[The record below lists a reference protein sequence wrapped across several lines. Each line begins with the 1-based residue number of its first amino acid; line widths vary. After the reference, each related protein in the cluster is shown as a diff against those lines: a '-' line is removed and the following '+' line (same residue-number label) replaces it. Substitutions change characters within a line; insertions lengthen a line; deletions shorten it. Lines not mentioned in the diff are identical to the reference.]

1 MEWLL
6 SFSDMNEYR
15 FRPVSL
21 GTLVDTRQQ
30 DFHSQGAV
38 FVLAGETNAVRLLRT
53 LSEAIE
59 TSLKF
64 FDVLKGRDFAEEVA
78 ARDVNRRAICST
90 ILFDTGIKH
99 LPGRVEF
106 EQAEELLIGEGR
118 NAHGENL
125 RISIAELLSLSES
138 NCFLLGEVLY

>member
-1 MEWLL
+1 
-6 SFSDMNEYR
+6 MNEYR
-15 FRPVSL
+15 FCPVSL

-59 TSLKF
+59 TSLKL

-78 ARDVNRRAICST
+78 AYDVNRRAVCPT
-90 ILFDTGIKH
+90 VLFDTGIEH

-106 EQAEELLIGEGR
+106 EQAEEFLICEDR
-118 NAHGENL
+118 NAHCKNL
-125 RISIAELLSLSES
+125 RVQLPGLSES
-138 NCFLLGEVLY
+138 DWFLLREVLY